1 MENPV
6 LVLGARNDVKLPD
19 LHFKN
24 IYTANGAAGLV
35 KNYRKKYQD
44 IYHTSIRINEAHNSY
59 FSEEYRES
67 VLASFD
73 YAYQDIF
80 RIIRNDRSKSRK
92 LSRRL
97 GARVKRMFK
106 KI

>member
-1 MENPV
+1 MKIDIEKD
-6 LVLGARNDVKLPD
+6 RNQNSGD
-19 LHFKN
+19 
-24 IYTANGAAGLV
+24 
-35 KNYRKKYQD
+35 D